1 VEFAAGRSNADWEE
15 MTTRMNDLDFRSE
28 RGAGHQYA
36 FTVFTATYNRAYTL
50 HRVYDSLRRQ
60 TFRDFEWLIIDDG
73 SRDGTEELVNC
84 WQGEADFSIRYL
96 WQENQGLYMAL
107 NRGVQEAQGELFLQF
122 DSDNACVPEAL
133 ERFKYYWDAIPDD
146 ERPRFSGVTALCM
159 DQQGRLVGSR
169 FPRDVTDADY
179 LEICY
184 KHRMKGEKWG
194 FQRTSIM
201 QKFPFPTLGP
211 EGLVWAAIGR
221 KFKSRFVNEEL
232 LTYWSDES
240 GHSDRMS
247 TLGKPAQNAPG
258 LALWHQSVLNDHIGW
273 FSCLPEHF
281 LRSAA
286 HFSRFSF
293 HLGIGIRRQ
302 AASLTNFHAKV
313 LWALML
319 PVGIAVH
326 RRDLR

>member
-1 VEFAAGRSNADWEE
+1 
-15 MTTRMNDLDFRSE
+15 MTTPIAAADSADRWYTFS
-28 RGAGHQYA
+28 
-36 FTVFTATYNRAYTL
+36 VFTATYNRRHTL

-73 SRDGTEELVNC
+73 SRDRTEELVRC
-84 WQGEADFSIRYL
+84 WQAEASFSIRYL
-96 WQENQGLYMAL
+96 WQENQGLNMAF
-107 NRGVQEAQGELFLQF
+107 NRAVREAKGELFLQF

-133 ERFKYYWDAIPDD
+133 ERFKQHWDAIPDA
-146 ERPRFSGVTALCM
+146 ERPQFSGVEVLCV
-159 DQQGRLVGSR
+159 DQNGRSIGTR
-169 FPRDVTDADY
+169 FPKDVTDSNY
-179 LEICY
+179 MEIRYRY
-184 KHRMKGEKWG
+184 KVKGEKWG
-194 FQRTSIM
+194 FQRTNIL
-201 QKFPFPTLGP
+201 QNFPFPTLRGYIP
-211 EGLVWAAIGR
+211 EGLVWAAIAR
-221 KFKSRFVNEEL
+221 KFKTRFVNEEL

-240 GHSDRMS
+240 DHSDRLS
-247 TLGKPAQNAPG
+247 KLGKPAQNAPG
-258 LALWHQSVLNDHIGW
+258 LALWHQSVLNDHIEW

-293 HLGIGIRRQ
+293 HLGIGMRRQ

-319 PVGIAVH
+319 PLGLAVH